1 MMFAGVVI
9 SLLWFGPFW
18 DKHIEP
24 HFKDKQRLSKLK
36 ETKNQKLERT
46 K

>member
-9 SLLWFGPFW
+9 FLLWFGPFW

-24 HFKDKQRLSKLK
+24 YFKDKQRLSKLE
-36 ETKNQKLERT
+36 ETKNHKLERI

>member
-1 MMFAGVVI
+1 MIFVGVVI
-9 SLLWFGPFW
+9 FLLWFGPFW

-24 HFKDKQRLSKLK
+24 HFKDKQRLSKLEK
-36 ETKNQKLERT
+36 AKNHNLERI